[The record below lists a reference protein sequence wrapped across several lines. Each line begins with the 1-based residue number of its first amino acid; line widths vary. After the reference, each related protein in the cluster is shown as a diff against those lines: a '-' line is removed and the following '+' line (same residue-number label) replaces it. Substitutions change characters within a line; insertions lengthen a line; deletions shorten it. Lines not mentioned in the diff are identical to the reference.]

1 MKTSE
6 MLRGL
11 TKHPKFD
18 ETMRICDNFRVCYG
32 ESNVL
37 EFKMYNAKIKFEE
50 WEGYSGKIISPVPDT
65 IPWVVRWRDGESQ
78 WKRTSKH
85 GKARRALLKW
95 LIEQFE
101 IKGD

>member
-6 MLRGL
+6 MLKGL

-18 ETMRICDNFRVCYG
+18 ETMRLCDNFRVCYG
-32 ESNVL
+32 EYNVL
-37 EFKMYNAKIKFEE
+37 EFKMYNAEIKFED
-50 WEGYSGKIISPVPDT
+50 WDGYGGKIMTPVPDT
-65 IPWVVRWRDGESQ
+65 ASLLVRWSEGESL